1 MVLRAARRCGGKAAA
16 LESKGNACGSLDDPP
31 GLTKV
36 SIFEM
41 PSEFAEQDIA
51 FLLEGA
57 GPELLNRIDII
68 KDDTTFVDSVLESQ
82 APEIVRHVM
91 SNQEN
96 IVASITP
103 RFLFEAVLRAARKEL
118 AARAYT
124 LERSSTQRI
133 PVFDTREVLSF
144 IQDDAV
150 LKYLARMLTSF
161 THIRSFT
168 WPVRVRKG
176 IWRRIR
182 FSDMDVDSL
191 MRYCE
196 TVDEAQRFEH
206 YRRIADLCL
215 FIVGIFPEYAG
226 FDPGGPGDRRQAI
239 TPVRR
244 RRSPEDY
251 EREGKRFYKLAS
263 EHRDAILLGSSTVLK
278 KMGDGFHLAKK
289 PLNFISERYLDF
301 TKGRL
306 FPSAASR
313 LS

>member
-1 MVLRAARRCGGKAAA
+1 MASR
-16 LESKGNACGSLDDPP
+16 
-31 GLTKV
+31 
-36 SIFEM
+36 
-41 PSEFAEQDIA
+41 
-51 FLLEGA
+51 
-57 GPELLNRIDII
+57 
-68 KDDTTFVDSVLESQ
+68 
-82 APEIVRHVM
+82 
-91 SNQEN
+91 EN

-133 PVFDTREVLSF
+133 PIFDTGEVLSF
-144 IQDDAV
+144 IQDEAV

-182 FSDMDVDSL
+182 FSDMDLDSL

-196 TVDEAQRFEH
+196 TVDETQRFEH
-206 YRRIADLCL
+206 YKRIADLCL

-226 FDPGGPGDRRQAI
+226 MDTGGPGDRRQAI
-239 TPVRR
+239 IPGRR
-244 RRSPEDY
+244 RRSPDDY
-251 EREGKRFYKLAS
+251 EREGRRFYKLAS
-263 EHRDAILLGSSTVLK
+263 EHRDAALLGSSTLLK
-278 KMGDGFHLAKK
+278 RMGDGFHLAKK

-301 TKGRL
+301 TKGLL